1 MSQFYFLKHDD
12 LDRMISYFSGQC
24 YEVMAPAV
32 RDKSIVYD
40 RLDCILNVYRDTK
53 MYFIR

>member
-53 MYFIR
+53 MYFI